1 MVLVKEKRHVVLN
14 SGINQDSPVPTFWQ
28 ISQTIAEAIRLGN
41 YKKGDR
47 LPSERQLS
55 LFFNVARG
63 TVRHALEHLVAEG
76 TLVKEASRGVFIG
89 DVSRINARMHKIGF
103 VIWYARGVKFHLAT
117 LEILRGIN
125 EALEQQDY
133 SLEML
138 TVDSFMLPEI
148 KEIVSK
154 KGWEGIILVGQQFP
168 DSTIRELSRELV
180 LVSSCAE
187 ADFKVLIDYQDAAY
201 RVTEHL
207 LALGHRQIALING
220 EKELPVGKAVCAGY
234 GRVLAEYGVAVDSRL
249 IRCGS
254 YDHPKASWAFTRDL
268 LSSNNPPTAIIT
280 GDDYMAVAALQ
291 AMKERGVLCPDDLS
305 LASFNNFNFTEYTS
319 PTLTTFAVPFF
330 ELGRELA
337 GLLKAI
343 IAGESIQSP
352 KVLQGRL
359 IIRQSTAA
367 AKKRDEEV

>member
-1 MVLVKEKRHVVLN
+1 MRVIFVKEKQHVILN
-14 SGINQDSPVPTFWQ
+14 NKINQESPVPAFWQ
-28 ISQTIAEAIRLGN
+28 ISQTITEAIRLGN

-76 TLVKEASRGVFIG
+76 ILVKEASRGVFIG
-89 DVSRINARMHKIGF
+89 DVSPANARMHKIGF
-103 VIWYARGVKFHLAT
+103 VTWHIRGVEFHLAT

-125 EALEQQDY
+125 DALEQQDY

-138 TVDSFMLPEI
+138 TVDPFMLPKI
-148 KEIVSK
+148 KEIVSR
-154 KGWEGIILVGQQFP
+154 KGWEGIILVGQQFS
-168 DSTIRELSRELV
+168 DSTIRELSRETV
-180 LVSSCAE
+180 LVSSRAE

-220 EKELPVGKAVCAGY
+220 KKELPVVGAICAGY
-234 GRVLAEYGVAVDSRL
+234 HRALAEYGVAADSRL
-249 IRCGS
+249 IRCDS
-254 YDHPKASWAFTRDL
+254 YDPKASWTFTRDL

-291 AMKERGVLCPDDLS
+291 AMKELGVACPDDLS
-305 LASFNNFNFTEYTS
+305 LASFNNFNFTEYTNPS
-319 PTLTTFAVPFF
+319 LTTFAVPFS

-337 GLLKAI
+337 GLLKMRI
-343 IAGESIQSP
+343 TGEDAQSE
-352 KVLQGRL
+352 KILRGRL
-359 IIRQSTAA
+359 IVRQSTAA
-367 AKKRDEEV
+367 AKR